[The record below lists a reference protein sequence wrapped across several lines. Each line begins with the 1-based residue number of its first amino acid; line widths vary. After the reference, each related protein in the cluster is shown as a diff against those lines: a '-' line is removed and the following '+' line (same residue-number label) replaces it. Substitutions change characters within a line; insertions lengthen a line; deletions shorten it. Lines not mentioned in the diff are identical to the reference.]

1 MRICVFV
8 RSFDGSSIRRSITL
22 FGRTPHRRHTIIS
35 QPSQFI
41 YYLPSCKQIYNMWWN
56 FNASLLCAMQW
67 LSDLINLALFHEAS
81 RIVCWWWRN
90 DTLDLVPMDAFDGC
104 CCCFCYCNC
113 IAFEPTDSILARFA
127 RITNGSSFSVVHTF
141 STRERSNN
149 KFLRELAPRPSP
161 SRRSSGTHMYTY
173 IYK

>member
-1 MRICVFV
+1 
-8 RSFDGSSIRRSITL
+8 
-22 FGRTPHRRHTIIS
+22 
-35 QPSQFI
+35 
-41 YYLPSCKQIYNMWWN
+41 
-56 FNASLLCAMQW
+56 MQW

-90 DTLDLVPMDAFDGC
+90 DTLDLVPMVAFDGC

-173 IYK
+173 IWTYIYKYYRSNVFLVSYVLFRKTTLVRNTHVLNVYTSLSRDVPISWGVRLICRYG